1 MTSQHNYIILPFIPF
16 THEPEA
22 NVEDDIHVYFFH
34 YDFSFTQIRTL
45 WVVIADPDIFLIK
58 HSHGQANSAA
68 VYNTLIPFMIFS
80 GTTEFTISIKSFFRH
95 LQTGTVN
102 PTRSSRHATLY
113 YIEEHCHP
121 WASHHKHSTSC
132 CLALVTRLIAHSKTH
147 ETTILP
153 GTLIATDVTDNGY
166 IGIPSTDSPIVQAP
180 SQGLAAH
187 S

>member
-1 MTSQHNYIILPFIPF
+1 MTNQHNCIILPFIPF

-22 NVEDDIHVYFFH
+22 NIENDIQVYFFH
-34 YDFSFTQIRTL
+34 YDFSFTQIGTL
-45 WVVIADPDIFLIK
+45 WVVVADPDIFLIK
-58 HSHGQANSAA
+58 HSRGQANSAA
-68 VYNTLIPFMIFS
+68 VYNTLIPFMLFS
-80 GTTEFTISIKSFFRH
+80 GTTGFTINFTSFSRH

-113 YIEEHCHP
+113 YREEYCHP

-132 CLALVTRLIAHSKTH
+132 CLALVTRLLAHSKTH
-147 ETTILP
+147 ETTIIP
-153 GTLIATDVTDNGY
+153 GTLIVTY
-166 IGIPSTDSPIVQAP
+166 IAENDYIETPSTDSPIVQAS